1 MSRTPALAETPV
13 RERRAGSAMR
23 SRHAAGSLRPAPP
36 APSPLR
42 IGTRDADATRCRILE
57 AAVVEFSSKGLAGGR
72 VDAIATAARTN
83 KRMLYH
89 YFGGKEGLYVAVLED
104 AYAAFRAAER
114 KLSIDDLPPQ
124 AAMRRL
130 VEFTFDYCAGN
141 PRFIA
146 LLNNENLY
154 GGRHVKKSARVRQ
167 LYSPLIDTVA
177 LVLERGHEAGVF
189 RNGIEPMRLYIS
201 IASLAY
207 FYFSNVHTLSA
218 VFGRDFA
225 ASTECRKYRRHVVG
239 LVLNALRLDSGA
251 ATARK

>member
-1 MSRTPALAETPV
+1 MTGVNRPRRRGRPKLGTGGPERSKLRILAAAASEFA
-13 RERRAGSAMR
+13 RNGFGGARINEIARRA
-23 SRHAAGSLRPAPP
+23 
-36 APSPLR
+36 
-42 IGTRDADATRCRILE
+42 D
-57 AAVVEFSSKGLAGGR
+57 
-72 VDAIATAARTN
+72 TN

-89 YFGGKEGLYVAVLED
+89 YFGGKEELYGAVLED

-154 GGRHVKKSARVRQ
+154 RGRHVKKSARVRE
-167 LYSPLIDTVA
+167 LYSPLIDTV
-177 LVLERGHEAGVF
+177 VLLLARGHEAGVF

-218 VFGRDFA
+218 VFGRKFA
-225 ASTECRKYRRHVVG
+225 ASAECSAYRRHVVD